1 MLRENKLEMNMCS
14 YCISTFIYMH
24 IRKDLEGML
33 TVVICD
39 EFPW

>member
-1 MLRENKLEMNMCS
+1 MLRENKLEMNMYS
-14 YCISTFIYMH
+14 YYIYIFIYMH

-39 EFPW
+39 EFAW